1 MTNLFSPPET
11 SCHDVKISRQRAM
24 LPTRRSSPSGKLI
37 ALLLALLMICTV
49 SIFVGA
55 KSISPSMVMDVLLA
69 NTDSTESLIIVESR
83 FPRTVIGLLVGAALA
98 VAGCLIQSITRNPL
112 ADPGI
117 LGVNAGASF
126 FVLAGVVLLG
136 NQSMPEHLWLAFFGA
151 LITSV
156 FVYFVGTYKE
166 ARVNPLKITLAGVA
180 IGALLAGVS
189 SSITLMNPMAFDQ
202 MRFWDAGSLDIRD
215 LSLASMAVLPIIF
228 GILLALVISPALD
241 NLSLGE
247 EIAQGLGTHV
257 KLVQLA
263 ALFSIAL
270 LCGSSTAIAGPIGFI
285 GLMIP
290 HIARRLSGP
299 NQLWLTLYAILLG
312 PLLIISADIVGR
324 VIAVNEIRVSIV
336 TAFVGAPVLIYLA
349 RQVTSFGKL

>member
-1 MTNLFSPPET
+1 MNHPSPQSGTPHQALKT
-11 SCHDVKISRQRAM
+11 PM
-24 LPTRRSSPSGKLI
+24 SSAIKHASQSAKLI
-37 ALLLALLMICTV
+37 TLIFVLMLVCTI
-49 SIFVGA
+49 SLFVGA
-55 KSISPSMVMDVLLA
+55 KSISPSVVIDVLLA
-69 NTDSTESLIIVESR
+69 KADSTESLIIVESR
-83 FPRTVIGLLVGAALA
+83 LPRTLLGLLVGAALA
-98 VAGCLIQSITRNPL
+98 VAGGLIQSITRNPL

-126 FVLAGVVLLG
+126 FVLAGIVLLG
-136 NQSMPEHLWLAFFGA
+136 NQSMTEHLWLAFFGA
-151 LITSV
+151 MLTSV

-189 SSITLMNPMAFDQ
+189 SSITLMNPVAFDE

-215 LSLASMAVLPIIF
+215 LSLASMAVLPILA
-228 GILLALVISPALD
+228 GIIAALMIAPALD
-241 NLSLGE
+241 NLALGE
-247 EIAQGLGTHV
+247 EIAQGLGTPV
-257 KLVQLA
+257 KLVQLS
-263 ALFSIAL
+263 ALFAIAL
-270 LCGSSTAIAGPIGFI
+270 LCGSATAIAGPIGFI

-299 NQLWLTLYAILLG
+299 NQLWLTLYAIVLG

-324 VIAVNEIRVSIV
+324 VIAANEIRVSIV

>member
-1 MTNLFSPPET
+1 MNQQFSPSRT
-11 SCHDVKISRQRAM
+11 SHQDVTTSSRSAFTHEPRFS
-24 LPTRRSSPSGKLI
+24 LSGKLMGLI
-37 ALLLALLMICTV
+37 AALMILATA
-49 SIFVGA
+49 SLFIGA
-55 KSISPSMVMDVLLA
+55 KSISPGMVVDGLLA
-69 NTDSTESLIIVESR
+69 QANTTESLIIIESR
-83 FPRTVIGLLVGAALA
+83 LPRTLTGLLVGAALA

-126 FVLAGVVLLG
+126 FVLTGIILLG
-136 NQSMPEHLWLAFFGA
+136 NHSMAEHLWLAFFGA
-151 LITSV
+151 MFTSI

-166 ARVNPLKITLAGVA
+166 ARVNPLKITLAGIA
-180 IGALLAGVS
+180 IGALLAGIAS
-189 SSITLMNPMAFDQ
+189 SMTLMNPEAFDA

-215 LSLASMAVLPIIF
+215 RSLALMAVLPV
-228 GILLALVISPALD
+228 LAGVITALAIAPALD

-247 EIAQGLGTHV
+247 DIAQGLGTHV
-257 KLVQLA
+257 RLVQLS
-263 ALFSIAL
+263 ALFAIAL
-270 LCGSSTAIAGPIGFI
+270 LCGSATAIAGPIGFI

-299 NQLWLTLYAILLG
+299 NQLWLTLYAIVLG
-312 PLLIISADIVGR
+312 PLLLISADMVGR

>member
-1 MTNLFSPPET
+1 MNHLFSQPRT
-11 SCHDVKISRQRAM
+11 SHQDVTTPIQSVMMPAR
-24 LPTRRSSPSGKLI
+24 LSSQSGKLI
-37 ALLLALLMICTV
+37 FLMFALVMICII
-49 SIFVGA
+49 SLFVGA
-55 KSISPSMVMDVLLA
+55 KSISPSVVIDVLLA
-69 NTDSTESLIIVESR
+69 KADSTESLIIVESR
-83 FPRTVIGLLVGAALA
+83 LPRTLLGLLVGAALA
-98 VAGCLIQSITRNPL
+98 VAGGLIQSITRNPL

-126 FVLAGVVLLG
+126 FVLAGIVLLG
-136 NQSMPEHLWLAFFGA
+136 NQSMTEHLWLAFFGA
-151 LITSV
+151 MLTSV

-189 SSITLMNPMAFDQ
+189 SSITLMNPVAFDE

-215 LSLASMAVLPIIF
+215 LSLASMAVLPILA
-228 GILLALVISPALD
+228 GIIAALMIAPALD
-241 NLSLGE
+241 NLALGE
-247 EIAQGLGTHV
+247 EIAQGLGTPV
-257 KLVQLA
+257 KLVQLS
-263 ALFSIAL
+263 ALFAIAL
-270 LCGSSTAIAGPIGFI
+270 LCGSATAIAGPIGFI

-299 NQLWLTLYAILLG
+299 NQLWLTLYAIVLG

>member
-1 MTNLFSPPET
+1 MNHPLPQSGTTHQALNTPMSSAIKRASQSARLITLIFVLMLVCT
-11 SCHDVKISRQRAM
+11 IS
-24 LPTRRSSPSGKLI
+24 L
-37 ALLLALLMICTV
+37 
-49 SIFVGA
+49 FVGA
-55 KSISPSMVMDVLLA
+55 KSISPSVVIDVLLA
-69 NTDSTESLIIVESR
+69 KADSTESLIIVESR
-83 FPRTVIGLLVGAALA
+83 LPRTLLGLLVGAALA
-98 VAGCLIQSITRNPL
+98 VAGGLIQSITRNPL

-126 FVLAGVVLLG
+126 FVLAGIVLLG
-136 NQSMPEHLWLAFFGA
+136 NQSMTEHLWLAFFGA
-151 LITSV
+151 MLTSV

-189 SSITLMNPMAFDQ
+189 SSITLMNPVAFDE

-215 LSLASMAVLPIIF
+215 LSLASMAVLPILA
-228 GILLALVISPALD
+228 GIIAALMIAPALD
-241 NLSLGE
+241 NLALGE
-247 EIAQGLGTHV
+247 EIAQGLGTPV
-257 KLVQLA
+257 KLVQLS
-263 ALFSIAL
+263 ALFAIAL
-270 LCGSSTAIAGPIGFI
+270 LCGSATAIAGPIGFI

-299 NQLWLTLYAILLG
+299 NQLWLTLYAIVLG

-324 VIAVNEIRVSIV
+324 VIAANEIRVSIV